1 MKIAILSWHSGW
13 SKCTIQLSAWHL
25 DGVFSS
31 KIRHHEKRYWYIL
44 ANQKTE
50 FCYQLAI
57 GPWRTFG
64 IDLEHLPSCVSLV
77 SSSSKYSPNLG
88 NTVTR
93 LSGSGTEEQTQIYV
107 YGTTA
112 MRKITTKYASASVLI
127 FKTYLDNVLKEAKW
141 ILWAQI
147 VHFLLKLIQRGSC
160 LLLNAV
166 HITPAIKTLTGWY
179 SLVGNVKR
187 AIKKQLVNF

>member
-1 MKIAILSWHSGW
+1 MAILSWHSGW
-13 SKCTIQLSAWHL
+13 SKCTIQLSVWHL

-31 KIRHHEKRYWYIL
+31 KIRHHEKSYWYIL

-64 IDLEHLPSCVSLV
+64 IDLEHLPSCAILV

-88 NTVTR
+88 NTVTPLVALEHR
-93 LSGSGTEEQTQIYV
+93 NKHRCMYTSPQTI
-107 YGTTA
+107 
-112 MRKITTKYASASVLI
+112 RKIMTKYASASVSI

-141 ILWAQI
+141 ISWAQI
-147 VHFLLKLIQRGSC
+147 VHCLSKLTQRGSR
-160 LLLNAV
+160 LLLNAT
-166 HITPAIKTLTGWY
+166 HNTQAIKNSNRLIFISW
-179 SLVGNVKR
+179 
-187 AIKKQLVNF
+187 